1 MASLVCLAGRKMNT
15 NEGCS
20 IGLLASCLMDLSG
33 QRRTQ
38 KQVTFKFL
46 GSVVS
51 QQKSRKKRIQNS
63 QQRFRKISGNKDLD
77 KGSTW
82 GPQQLFDIQEL
93 LSSDPTVIR
102 SYCYSGLQSW
112 LLFNNQHNVRSHSTA
127 CRPTVAGAQALESEL
142 YANCGHVTTSCTKIL
157 LPCVNLMP
165 LSVENWLCPD
175 LCNTESIGLHE
186 SKLGFYCEN
195 GKCGQQFKQ
204 VTEGSLE

>member
-1 MASLVCLAGRKMNT
+1 MNT

-38 KQVTFKFL
+38 KQITFKFS

-82 GPQQLFDIQEL
+82 GPRQLFDIQEL
-93 LSSDPTVIR
+93 LSFDPTVIR

-127 CRPTVAGAQALESEL
+127 CRPTVAGTQALESEL

-175 LCNTESIGLHE
+175 LCSTESIGLHE